1 MTVIAYKNGLIA
13 ADSMASSNNHFAGNV
28 GKIARNSAGDLIGAS
43 GSTSWCSAVTVWF
56 AKGERGKM
64 PFLSRGNQEGPPAT
78 AIIIRQ
84 KDPNRLYFVESDTQL
99 PPYQIRIDPQ
109 CGFAIG
115 CGREVARGAMFAGGN
130 AITAV
135 KAAIYLEDGC
145 GGDIHAF
152 GFKGGPTYLY
162 QAKGYER

>member
-13 ADSMASSNNHFAGNV
+13 ADSMVGSNNHFAGNV
-28 GKIARNSAGDLIGAS
+28 GKIARNSAGDLIGTS
-43 GSTSWCSAVTVWF
+43 GLTSWCAAMVQWF
-56 AKGERGKM
+56 AKNERGKM
-64 PFLSRGNQEGPPAT
+64 PFLSRGNQDHAPAS
-78 AIIIRQ
+78 AIIVRQ
-84 KDPNRLYFVESDTQL
+84 NSPGFVYVVECDTQL
-99 PPYQIRIDPQ
+99 PPFRIMIDPK
-109 CGFAIG
+109 CGIAIG
-115 CGREVARGAMFAGGN
+115 NGREVARGAMFAGAD

-152 GFKGGPTYLY
+152 RFKGGPIILH

>member
-13 ADSMASSNNHFAGNV
+13 ADSMVGSNHHYAGNN

-43 GSTSWCSAVTVWF
+43 GDVSWCSAMTVWF
-56 AKGERGKM
+56 ARNGRGKM
-64 PFLSRGNQEGPPAT
+64 PFLARNSQGDLMGN
-78 AIIIRQ
+78 AIIIRH
-84 KDPNRLYFVESDTQL
+84 KSPDRLYFVESDTQL
-99 PPYQIRIDPQ
+99 PPYQIMIDPQ
-109 CGFAIG
+109 CGYAIG
-115 CGREVARGAMFAGGN
+115 CGREVARGAMFAGGD

-145 GGDIHAF
+145 GGDIHAMRF
-152 GFKGGPTYLY
+152 RGGVTTLY

>member
-13 ADSMASSNNHFAGNV
+13 ADSMVGSNNHFAGNV
-28 GKIARNSAGDLIGAS
+28 GKIARNSAGDLIGTS
-43 GSTSWCSAVTVWF
+43 GLTSWCSAMTVWF

-64 PFLSRGNQEGPPAT
+64 PFLSRGNQEGPAAS

-84 KDPNRLYFVESDTQL
+84 ESPDRLYLAESDTQL
-99 PPYQIRIDPQ
+99 PPYQIMIDPQ

-115 CGREVARGAMFAGGN
+115 CGREVARGAMFAGGD

-145 GGDIHAF
+145 GGDIHAMR
-152 GFKGGPTYLY
+152 FKGGPVFLY